1 MLRLSEE
8 FRYAEVLLDGLEEQL
23 YHPSLF
29 GETCDELHGTLSR
42 CRGPVRV
49 RYLGSQ
55 HRRKLH
61 PRGVPGTVPV
71 RTGLSTSASKRA
83 LSTASSIC
91 PNNVLYMFMSVIPYE
106 ICFCVVTKLYHE

>member
-1 MLRLSEE
+1 MNFTERFLDA
-8 FRYAEVLLDGLEEQL
+8 AE
-23 YHPSLF
+23 
-29 GETCDELHGTLSR
+29 
-42 CRGPVRV
+42 PVRV
-49 RYLGSQ
+49 RYQGSQ

>member
-42 CRGPVRV
+42 CRGARSRP
-49 RYLGSQ
+49 LS
-55 HRRKLH
+55 
-61 PRGVPGTVPV
+61 
-71 RTGLSTSASKRA
+71 GL
-83 LSTASSIC
+83 TASPQAASTRRSRYSPC
-91 PNNVLYMFMSVIPYE
+91 QNRAFYQRVKAGSLHG
-106 ICFCVVTKLYHE
+106 L